1 MRVVAKCLLVLVLSY
16 GVTLTV
22 APTIVH
28 AGGVQASS
36 AVQSSLGVA
45 KGGWL
50 KRTVVS
56 AATTAALLA
65 AMSSSSNAQRLL
77 EADEIQWAE
86 VESTHHRAVLALQSM
101 PTEEGETPKL
111 YTGVYVGDTDHG
123 DAIVAGLKINSADPE
138 VDYAVYSADGLLADN
153 VRIEEIAFFN
163 IGVEGFS
170 ETALLMLD
178 GVQLDDS
185 YEPVRMDE
193 FPLDDVGGGLTMVTY
208 WRGADEEELPVPTA
222 RLRSCEI
229 GDGVGG
235 WRNFGVGLT
244 TCSPAA
250 AFRSVF
256 FYDKRSVGFHGGQ
269 SRDLIFAEGISD
281 GLLNYLDSLQGRS
294 VEVHGKLPVT
304 WGQLKRQ

>member
-1 MRVVAKCLLVLVLSY
+1 MHFVAKFLLLPVLLAAATAVLPNDA
-16 GVTLTV
+16 L
-22 APTIVH
+22 
-28 AGGVQASS
+28 ASS
-36 AVQSSLGVA
+36 AVQSAAGRVKGVA
-45 KGGWL
+45 WL
-50 KRTVVS
+50 THTAVS
-56 AATTAALLA
+56 AATVAALLA
-65 AMSSSSNAQRLL
+65 VVPSSASAQRLL
-77 EADEIQWAE
+77 EEDEIQWSA

-101 PTEEGETPKL
+101 PTEEGEKPKL
-111 YTGVYVGDTDHG
+111 YTGLYVGDTDHG

-138 VDYAVYSADGLLADN
+138 VNYAVYGADGLLADN
-153 VRIEEIAFFN
+153 VRIEEIAFFS

-170 ETALLMLD
+170 ETALLLLD

-208 WRGADEEELPVPTA
+208 WRGADEEELPVPA
-222 RLRSCEI
+222 PRLRSCEI

-235 WRNFGVGLT
+235 WGDFGVGLT

-256 FYDKRSVGFHGGQ
+256 FYDSRSVGFHGAQ

-281 GLLNYLDSLQGRS
+281 GLLNYLDGLQGRS
-294 VEVHGKLPVT
+294 VEAHGKLPIM
-304 WGQLKRQ
+304 WGQLKQQR